1 VLLLTGQFEAALEF
15 LGRYDRFLCHAVHIA
30 LVLYELNLLLLPA
43 DAQSHLISKDPA
55 DSQQLR
61 RLNLARLVMMYT
73 RKFEATDP
81 REALQYFYF
90 LR

>member
-1 VLLLTGQFEAALEF
+1 MS
-15 LGRYDRFLCHAVHIA
+15 R
-30 LVLYELNLLLLPA
+30 
-43 DAQSHLISKDPA
+43 DAS
-55 DSQQLR
+55 DSPSLR

-90 LR
+90 LRLVPAVFSCAFVIKNFLWPNLHVMDIRCDR